1 MTCNIRGDA
10 LLKAAGSSPAGPR
23 ELGAEA
29 GCLHSLQGFAVSL
42 GVKSRFDLG
51 WCKMIQNTK
60 ISASYPLQTLSL
72 LVLYIQFIVNCSG
85 FINAQS

>member
-1 MTCNIRGDA
+1 MTCNIHGDA

-51 WCKMIQNTK
+51 
-60 ISASYPLQTLSL
+60 
-72 LVLYIQFIVNCSG
+72 
-85 FINAQS
+85 

>member
-1 MTCNIRGDA
+1 MTRNIHGDA

-51 WCKMIQNTK
+51 WCK
-60 ISASYPLQTLSL
+60 LSKTPKL
-72 LVLYIQFIVNCSG
+72 WLPIPFKHFIY
-85 FINAQS
+85 